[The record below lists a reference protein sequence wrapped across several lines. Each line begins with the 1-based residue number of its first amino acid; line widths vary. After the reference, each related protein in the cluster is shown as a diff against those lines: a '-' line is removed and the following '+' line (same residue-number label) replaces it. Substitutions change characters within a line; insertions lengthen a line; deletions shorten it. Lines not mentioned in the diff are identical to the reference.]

1 MTVDIYLR
9 EKDGNRE
16 IRIPILPEKIICN
29 NGETKF
35 VTYEIMSLGDV
46 AVPSG
51 TGLSEYSWSS
61 EFPGEGRKNDPMIR
75 GSWKDP
81 KTYHNILEDWKE
93 KGTKLNL
100 IVTGYPINTDVY
112 IKSYV
117 GNLSGA
123 FGDIGYDLALLK
135 ARDITIKTTQVETPV
150 KRPTSTSSTYTIK
163 PKDTLWKIAKKFYK
177 SGTKWKTI
185 YNANKDIIEKTAK
198 KRGKKSSDN
207 GHWIYPGV
215 KLTIPGVSGSSSS
228 GSSKKSSS
236 SSSSKSS
243 SGKASTE
250 AYTAEYNAAR
260 QEAIKKYTNGWS
272 EERK

>member
-9 EKDGNRE
+9 EKDGDRE
-16 IRIPILPEKIICN
+16 IRIPILPEKIICD

-51 TGLSEYSWSS
+51 TGLSEYSWES

-112 IKSYV
+112 VQKYV

-123 FGDIGYDLALLK
+123 FGDISYELSFLK
-135 ARDITIKTTQVETPV
+135 ARDITIKTTKVETPV
-150 KRPTSTSSTYTIK
+150 TRPTSTSSTYTIK
-163 PKDTLWKIAKKFYK
+163 PKDNLWKIAKKFYGK
-177 SGTKWKTI
+177 GSKWKTI
-185 YNANKDIIEKTAK
+185 YNANKEIIEKTAK
-198 KRGKKSSDN
+198 SRGFKSSDN
-207 GHWIYPGV
+207 GHWIFPGV
-215 KLTIPGVSGSSSS
+215 TLTIPGVSGSSST
-228 GSSKKSSS
+228 
-236 SSSSKSS
+236 SSSKSS
-243 SGKASTE
+243 SSSGSSKSSSSSASTE

-260 QEAIKKYTNGWS
+260 QEAIDKYT
-272 EERK
+272 KK